1 MVQEREGTVTDDSPL
16 TITLGGASTD
26 VEFVDVPYLASYTPT
41 VSDRVAVLTWG
52 NAILVLGEKA

>member
-16 TITLGGASTD
+16 TVTLGGSD
-26 VEFVDVPYLASYTPT
+26 VEFADVPYLASYTPT
-41 VSDRVAVLTWG
+41 ITDRVAVLTWG